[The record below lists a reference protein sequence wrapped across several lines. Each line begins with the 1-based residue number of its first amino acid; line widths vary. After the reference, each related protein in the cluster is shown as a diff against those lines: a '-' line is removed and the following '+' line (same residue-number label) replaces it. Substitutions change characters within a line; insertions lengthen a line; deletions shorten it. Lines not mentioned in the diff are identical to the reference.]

1 MSKSNRKK
9 LLRKIQELEFAAVE
23 LNLFLDNN
31 PSNEQALSDYNKY
44 TQDLINL
51 KDMYETKYGPLTNF
65 GNAPSQFPWKW
76 VEEPWPWEEED

>member
-23 LNLFLDNN
+23 LNLYLDNN
-31 PSNEQALSDYNKY
+31 PSDEQALSDYNKF

-51 KDMYETKYGPLTNF
+51 KDMYEAKYGPLTNF